1 MKKIIIT
8 GALGFIGS
16 HTCKAFKNAGYYVIA
31 IDKNVLVP
39 GATKYIDEYV
49 KDDFETMASFCA
61 VNSNAQAIIHLGATS
76 LVGPSMNNP
85 GLYYNNNVAKTN
97 SMLQQLAD
105 AKWKGGIVFSS
116 SAAIYGNDDFDKP
129 WKEKDRKNPISPY
142 GRSKLMCEQIIEDHC
157 IAHNF
162 KAIALRYFNACGC
175 DPDNELG
182 NTKDDTHLVPRVV
195 SSLIT
200 KQRLVING
208 DDFDTEDGTCVRDY
222 LHVTDIAN
230 AHVKAVE
237 MLETQ
242 EKPYRPFNLGT
253 GRGYSN
259 LAIIKEVEKVSG
271 VKVPYNI
278 GPKREG
284 DPAMLIANPNK
295 FMKNSDWVPRHSDL
309 TTIVKTTIDWMKKID
324 YTIE

>member
-1 MKKIIIT
+1 MKTVIIT
-8 GALGFIGS
+8 GGLGFIGS

-31 IDKNVLVP
+31 IDRNVLVP
-39 GATKYIDEYV
+39 GATKYIDEYI
-49 KDDFETMASFCA
+49 KDDYVTMASFCA
-61 VNSNAQAIIHLGATS
+61 VHKNAQAIIHLGATS

-85 GLYYNNNVAKTN
+85 GLYYDNNVSKTN
-97 SMLQQLAD
+97 TMLHQLAD
-105 AKWKGGIVFSS
+105 TKWQGGIVFSS

-157 IAHNF
+157 MAHNF

-182 NTKDDTHLVPRVV
+182 NTIDDTHLVPRVV

-208 DDFDTEDGTCVRDY
+208 DDFDTKDGTCVRDY

-253 GRGYSN
+253 GKGYSN
-259 LAIIKEVEKVSG
+259 LDIIKEVERVSG
-271 VKVPYNI
+271 IKIPYNV
-278 GPKREG
+278 GPRREG
-284 DPAMLIANPNK
+284 DPGMLIANPNK
-295 FMKNSDWVPRHSDL
+295 FMKNSDWVPKHSDL

>member
-1 MKKIIIT
+1 MKTVIIT

-16 HTCKAFKNAGYYVIA
+16 HTCKAFKNAGYYVIG
-31 IDKNVLVP
+31 IDRNVFVP
-39 GATKYIDEYV
+39 SGTKYVDEYI

-61 VNSNAQAIIHLGATS
+61 VNKQAEAIIHLGATS
-76 LVGPSMNNP
+76 LVGPSMSNP

-116 SAAIYGNDDFDKP
+116 SAAIYGNDDFDDP

-142 GRSKLMCEQIIEDHC
+142 GRSKLMCEQIIKDHC
-157 IAHNF
+157 IAHGF

-208 DDFDTEDGTCVRDY
+208 NDFETEDGTCIRDY

-230 AHVKAVE
+230 AHVKSVE
-237 MLETQ
+237 MLATQ

-253 GRGYSN
+253 GKGYSN
-259 LAIIKEVEKVSG
+259 LDIIKEVEKVSG
-271 VKVPYNI
+271 EKITYNF
-278 GPKREG
+278 GPRREG
-284 DPAMLIANPNK
+284 DPAKLIANPNK
-295 FMKNSDWVPRHSDL
+295 FMKNSDWEPRHSDL
-309 TTIVKTTIDWMKKID
+309 HTIVKTTIDWMKEID

>member
-1 MKKIIIT
+1 MKTVIIT

-16 HTCKAFKNAGYYVIA
+16 HTCKAFKKAGYYVIG
-31 IDKNVLVP
+31 IDRNVFVP
-39 GATKYIDEYV
+39 GATTYIDELI
-49 KDDFETMASFCA
+49 KDDFEVMASFCA
-61 VNSNAQAIIHLGATS
+61 TNKQAEAIIHLGATS
-76 LVGPSMNNP
+76 LVGPSMSNP
-85 GLYYNNNVAKTN
+85 GLYYDNNVAKTN

-116 SAAIYGNDDFDKP
+116 SAAIYGSDEYNKP
-129 WKEKDRKNPISPY
+129 WKEKDRKEPISPY
-142 GRSKLMCEQIIEDHC
+142 GRSKLMGEQIIKDHC
-157 IAHNF
+157 DAHGF

-208 DDFDTEDGTCVRDY
+208 DDFETEDGTCVRDY

-230 AHVKAVE
+230 AHVKSVE
-237 MLETQ
+237 MLSTQ

-253 GRGYSN
+253 GKGYSN
-259 LAIIKEVEKVSG
+259 LEIIKEVEKISG
-271 VKVPYNI
+271 VKVPYNF
-278 GPKREG
+278 GPRREG
-284 DPAMLIANPNK
+284 DPALLIANPNK
-295 FMKNSDWVPRHSDL
+295 FMKNSDWVPQHSDL